1 MIDLREYHDTI
12 KKRLVYD
19 DIKGLIFEYE
29 LACIHTLEFYLLGFF
44 LVLLRHVLDA
54 SDRAVNAGDHGVSL
68 LEHFLGE
75 SRVAA
80 PRNENLG
87 VGLDWDERSD
97 GLLERVEALVPVE
110 GLAVSEGDIRREY
123 LE

>member
-12 KKRLVYD
+12 EKRFVND
-19 DIKGLIFEYE
+19 GIKGLIFEYKF
-29 LACIHTLEFYLLGFF
+29 ACIHTLEFYLLCFF
-44 LVLLRHVLDA
+44 LVLLCHVLDA
-54 SDRAVNAGDHGVSL
+54 GYGAVYAGDHGVSL

-75 SRVAA
+75 SRVTA

-87 VGLDWDERSD
+87 IGLDWDERSD
-97 GLLERVEALVPVE
+97 GLLERVEALVPVK
-110 GLAVSEGDIRREY
+110 GLAVSVRDIRREY